1 MLQELS
7 ADHTFDHESPVP
19 RPLAV
24 GPTQITFLLSEPSY
38 DAKNIIYLLKIVKF
52 LVIVLSTSLKKCRN
66 RTTLTLLNYNLCNG
80 GLLQQKNA
88 DWIIFQETN

>member
-1 MLQELS
+1 MLQIDFSQLIMNPV
-7 ADHTFDHESPVP
+7 DH
-19 RPLAV
+19 LAA
-24 GPTQITFLLSEPSY
+24 GYFITFLLSEPSY